1 MEKVKLQLALDV
13 LSLHEVIEI
22 CEKVKKYV
30 DIFEAGTLLCL
41 SEGIKSIEKLKM
53 KFPGHKILANI
64 RIIKAGKVLSDLVY
78 SHGADIVTL
87 MSDSD
92 EETIKAVC
100 EKALYYDREIQIE
113 INNNFSEE
121 QLKIWKKYNINKV
134 IMHRHSELK
143 DIDSKFNFKNF
154 ISLIEELGKNGFET
168 GITGGIKAQNIK
180 LFKGLKI
187 SSFIIGRE
195 IIKAENPEKTAEYFK
210 KEIEKYWK
218 L

>member
-53 KFPGHKILANI
+53 KFPGHKILADI

-168 GITGGIKAQNIK
+168 GITGGIKTEDIK